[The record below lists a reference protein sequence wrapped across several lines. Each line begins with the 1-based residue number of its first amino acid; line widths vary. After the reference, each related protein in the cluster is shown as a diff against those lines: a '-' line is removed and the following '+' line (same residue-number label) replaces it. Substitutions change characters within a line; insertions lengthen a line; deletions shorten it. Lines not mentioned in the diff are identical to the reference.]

1 MCCLFNEVS
10 KMMLENRRQIKMLIL
25 NVGNETAKMQVTVTN
40 KLSLSLCLSLS
51 KERLGDWDGQMDG

>member
-1 MCCLFNEVS
+1 
-10 KMMLENRRQIKMLIL
+10 MLIL